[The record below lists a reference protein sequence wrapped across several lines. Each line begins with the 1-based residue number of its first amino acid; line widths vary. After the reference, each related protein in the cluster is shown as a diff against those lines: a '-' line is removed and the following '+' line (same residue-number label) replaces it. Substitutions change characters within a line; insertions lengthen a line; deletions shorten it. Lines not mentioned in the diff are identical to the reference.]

1 MCKEDFKHD
10 TLTII
15 VCFREMHTCGNLIM
29 FDSCSIFISQLLACN
44 HHQIAYIML
53 YTVSHVVIDHDYCQ
67 VVEQIPIEEQ
77 IESARQEIYRL
88 NREIELIRC
97 ERFGVSRFMYDDAL
111 IRFYTGFSSVR
122 LFRSFI
128 ELLRPVK
135 QNMKTWSQVQRARSK
150 KVTNEIIIN
159 ARNQSLSYEDQIF
172 MCLCKFKLGLFDQ
185 DLAVRFN
192 VSIATV
198 SRIIIT
204 WTNFLYCTLGQL
216 PIWPS
221 KAQIKKTMPT
231 SFKECY
237 GSVRVVI
244 DCTEIKVQTPSSLVL
259 HSEFYSSYKSA
270 TTLKGLIGV
279 TPSGAISFISSL
291 YTGSISDKEITKR
304 CGILD
309 LLEEGDGVMAD
320 KGFTIEDILPNRCTL
335 NIPPFL
341 REKPHFTSSDVELT
355 QRIAKLRIHVERA
368 IRRVKQYHIFDA
380 IIPLSM
386 ASSINQIWTV
396 CCLLTDFSGPLFYR
410 ESDRLREKSRNCAGI

>member
-1 MCKEDFKHD
+1 
-10 TLTII
+10 
-15 VCFREMHTCGNLIM
+15 
-29 FDSCSIFISQLLACN
+29 
-44 HHQIAYIML
+44 
-53 YTVSHVVIDHDYCQ
+53 
-67 VVEQIPIEEQ
+67 
-77 IESARQEIYRL
+77 
-88 NREIELIRC
+88 
-97 ERFGVSRFMYDDAL
+97 
-111 IRFYTGFSSVR
+111 
-122 LFRSFI
+122 
-128 ELLRPVK
+128 
-135 QNMKTWSQVQRARSK
+135 
-150 KVTNEIIIN
+150 
-159 ARNQSLSYEDQIF
+159 